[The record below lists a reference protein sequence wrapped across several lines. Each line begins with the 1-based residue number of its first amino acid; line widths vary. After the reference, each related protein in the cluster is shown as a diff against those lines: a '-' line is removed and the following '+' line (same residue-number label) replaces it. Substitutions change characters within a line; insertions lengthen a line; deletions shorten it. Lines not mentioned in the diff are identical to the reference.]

1 MLLIMG
7 VTLYT
12 SRVVL
17 GALGVSD
24 YGIYNVVGGIVAM
37 MAFLNS
43 AMATATQRYLS
54 YDIGRNNPLQL
65 QKTFSAT
72 LTVHYFIAFLI
83 FVVGETI
90 GLWYINYKMNYPIER
105 TFAVNVVFQFS
116 LFTLFLDIIQ
126 VPYNALILAR
136 ERMNVYAYVSILEAV
151 LKLLVAY
158 LLLWYGMDKLIL
170 YSILTF
176 CLVFIIRNIYKF
188 YCKRNFQESKFK
200 FEYDRQYLVELV
212 SFSGWNLFGT
222 MSLVFKNQG
231 INMVL
236 NLFYGTFV
244 NAAYGIAMQLQG
256 AVNQFVSNF
265 QVALNPQIIQTYAA
279 GERKRMIEL
288 IFLGAKFSFFVMM
301 LITIPVIYNARL
313 LLLLWLNNVPDN
325 TITFVQISLVAVL
338 IDSISGP
345 LMIGIQ
351 ATGRI
356 KYYQLLVGG
365 LNILSLPLCYVLL
378 YFGYPSNSVF
388 IILVVFSVIS
398 LILRIIFLNK
408 YVDVQILALLK
419 NVIFPILA
427 VSAII
432 LSFCYIS
439 IQFFEVKQILSMILW
454 CFCYFV
460 LLVMS
465 ILFVG
470 LNYAERNKI
479 KGLIMQKI
487 SK

>member
-1 MLLIMG
+1 MG

-24 YGIYNVVGGIVAM
+24 YGVYNVVGGIVAM

-54 YDIGRNNPLQL
+54 YDIGRNNPLKL

-105 TFAVNVVFQFS
+105 TLAVNVVFQFS
-116 LFTLFLDIIQ
+116 LLTLFLDIIQ

-136 ERMNVYAYVSILEAV
+136 EKMNIYAYVSILEAV

-158 LLLWYGMDKLIL
+158 LLLWSGGDKLIL

-176 CLVFIIRNIYKF
+176 CLVFIVRNIYKF

-265 QVALNPQIIQTYAA
+265 QVALNPQIIQKYAA
-279 GERKRMIEL
+279 GERGRMIEL

-313 LLLLWLNNVPDN
+313 LLLLWLNSVPDN
-325 TITFVQISLVAVL
+325 TITFVQISLVSVL
-338 IDSISGP
+338 IDSLSGP

-365 LNILSLPLCYVLL
+365 LNILSLPICYVLL
-378 YFGYPSNSVF
+378 YLGYPSNSVF
-388 IILVVFSVIS
+388 TVLVVFSVMS
-398 LILRIIFLNK
+398 LVLRIIFLNK
-408 YVDVQILALLK
+408 YVDVQILAFLK
-419 NVIFPILA
+419 NVILPILG

-439 IQFFEVKQILSMILW
+439 VQFFEIKQILSMILW
-454 CFCYFV
+454 CFFYFV

-470 LNYAERNKI
+470 LNDAERNKI